1 MGFTGSERVTVAA
14 RQRALTV
21 EPATNER
28 GARRTPA
35 RHSVARCPG
44 VTCPWRFQDD
54 SSHRRGA
61 KRTDSARTWA
71 TEAVGRRIDATV
83 LVVGNYRPTI
93 ATVRS
98 LGRAGCR
105 LVVGCPPVRSYA
117 EKSRHVEEAWAH
129 PPLEDAAFATALL
142 AFLAARPDIDAIF
155 PVSGLAIMRLCE
167 LHGQLPRPLPVA
179 MPDPRLVH
187 ICDDKTALL
196 DVAERVGV
204 PYPAWMVVPGSPGL
218 KDATARVG
226 FPCVVKPAVAERRLF
241 GEKALIL
248 RDPAALETRLAAWP
262 EDDGELLVQRFVEG
276 LRHNLHLVAQS
287 GRLLRCLDTLSLRT
301 QRLNGSGLT
310 VSSVSVPTPPAMRAW
325 CAKLLEAIDYS
336 GIGCLQFLD
345 DQERGEVAFL
355 ELNPRMAAG
364 SGVAPYC
371 GLDLPRHALELALG
385 LPVEPDS
392 SPDAYRMGVRY
403 AWTEGDLAG
412 LATTLRQ
419 GDIGAGDAVAWLG
432 RSLHDALAAD
442 IHAGWDWGD
451 MGPTLAIYRRR
462 VGLAPG

>member
-1 MGFTGSERVTVAA
+1 MTAAPVVAPAGHVPASPAVAA
-14 RQRALTV
+14 T
-21 EPATNER
+21 
-28 GARRTPA
+28 AR
-35 RHSVARCPG
+35 SPG
-44 VTCPWRFQDD
+44 
-54 SSHRRGA
+54 
-61 KRTDSARTWA
+61 
-71 TEAVGRRIDATV
+71 IDARV

-98 LGRAGCR
+98 LGRAGYR
-105 LVVGCPPVRSYA
+105 LVVGCPPLRSYA
-117 EKSRHVEEAWAH
+117 EKSRHVDEAWAH
-129 PPLEDAAFATALL
+129 PPLEDVAFAPALL

-167 LHGQLPRPLPVA
+167 VQAQLPRPLPVA
-179 MPDPRLVH
+179 MPDPRLVD

-204 PYPAWMVVPGSPGL
+204 PYPAWMVVPDAAEL
-218 KDATARVG
+218 RQATARVG

-248 RDPAALETRLAAWP
+248 RDAAALAARLPAWP
-262 EDDGELLVQRFVEG
+262 EDGGELLVQRYVEG
-276 LRHNLHLVAQS
+276 LRHNLHLVAKD
-287 GRLLRCLDTLSLRT
+287 GRLLRCLDTVSLRT

-325 CAKLLEAIDYS
+325 CARLLEAIDYT

-364 SGVAPYC
+364 SGIAPYC

-385 LPVEPDS
+385 LPVQAEE

-419 GDIGAGDAVAWLG
+419 REIGLGDTVAWLG
-432 RSLHDALAAD
+432 RSLRDAVTAD
-442 IHAGWDWGD
+442 IHAAWDWRD

-462 VGLAPG
+462 MGLARG